1 MIGKYHAAVDFTI
14 QHDMNAAI
22 PDRLEQHVLDLACL
36 PVLAGDMNRACHR
49 VWGSEILQLEIIIV
63 VY

>member
-1 MIGKYHAAVDFTI
+1 
-14 QHDMNAAI
+14 MNAAI